1 MGAAWPSLSRW
12 SWSFL
17 TAPGVRLGSC
27 ACYLRAAPDLLS
39 GSVGPL
45 LSQYLS
51 FPIWTLYKHKQL
63 LSGYTNEGK
72 TTLPPPAVPCEP
84 LIFLMKCLIL
94 LRRDADL
101 VRSVLICFDDRAIF
115 GIYVAF
121 VGWCILNHSTISEMK
136 PTCAD
141 LMGGSVS

>member
-1 MGAAWPSLSRW
+1 MGAAWPSLSCW
-12 SWSFL
+12 SWSVL
-17 TAPGVRLGSC
+17 TAPGVGLGSC

-72 TTLPPPAVPCEP
+72 TTLPLPAVPCEP
-84 LIFLMKCLIL
+84 LIFLMKCSIL

-101 VRSVLICFDDRAIF
+101 VRSL
-115 GIYVAF
+115 
-121 VGWCILNHSTISEMK
+121 
-136 PTCAD
+136 
-141 LMGGSVS
+141 SVSMTVRFLALGAFMLHLLVGVY